1 MGVAMA
7 DERYGRE
14 ASAEDELRRVE
25 EVQRA
30 TGRAARRAAGR
41 YMLAAGIWIAVTSFG
56 LTALGSLS
64 VPWAWRLVA
73 TMALVAVTLWVW
85 RRSEHFGDVHDRP
98 PRRALVV
105 ASLLSLIAM
114 IAVWAVIGVQGLVAA
129 GVFSAVAL
137 ATFLIAA
144 WWVSRA

>member
-1 MGVAMA
+1 MA

-25 EVQRA
+25 GVQRA

-41 YMLAAGIWIAVTSFG
+41 YMLLAGLWIAVTSFG
-56 LTALGSLS
+56 ITALGS
-64 VPWAWRLVA
+64 VPIPQPWRFLATLV
-73 TMALVAVTLWVW
+73 LIAVTLRILRWGE
-85 RRSEHFGDVHDRP
+85 RFGDVHDRP

-105 ASLLSLIAM
+105 VSVLSLIVM
-114 IAVWAVIGVQGLVAA
+114 IAVWAVTGVRGLVAA
-129 GVFSAVAL
+129 GVFAALAL

-144 WWVSRA
+144 WWLSRE